1 VIDEVMRIQSSF
13 PSTDTFEPYDFHFL
27 ALVQPL
33 RAFLVEKASSH
44 VHGLTE
50 QLDSIA
56 TEKGLLPE
64 LRAALEE
71 VRAALRTYPDAD
83 GIGKLLAFIS
93 VTEYQIGRSLS
104 SIEAGQLIRKAYRV
118 GRVLG
123 GPF

>member
-1 VIDEVMRIQSSF
+1 VIDEVKRIQSSF
-13 PSTDTFEPYDFHFL
+13 PSTHTFRPYDSHFL

-33 RAFLVEKASSH
+33 RAFLVERASDH
-44 VHGLTE
+44 VRGLAE
-50 QLDSIA
+50 QLDGIE
-56 TEKGLLPE
+56 TEKGLVPE

-71 VRAALRTYPDAD
+71 VRAALRTYPDAE

-93 VTEYQIGRSLS
+93 KAEYQVGRSLS
-104 SIEAGQLIRKAYRV
+104 SIEAGQLIRKSYLV